1 MSVNFVPTEE
11 LLNEILEFGQ
21 IAEPQAADLEKVYS
35 GLENRLEPVD
45 SLLAH
50 ALPHVPDVDVARTL
64 IEQII
69 TINQFSSHVGMN
81 VEDFIDSQIREFS
94 KTLDL
99 EGSLADQLSLSLSR
113 LEKLA
118 SLQVFQLASKAIEL
132 TYDRDNLLQRT
143 RIMTDVRPLFT
154 KDGVEI
160 EGAVVAHTL
169 RISFDSAGS
178 DCEMSL
184 ALDDTDLRQL
194 ISDCERALIKA
205 ETAREKLCEAA
216 NIPTIANPG
225 DAHVN

>member
-1 MSVNFVPTEE
+1 MSLNFVPTEE

-21 IAEPQAADLEKVYS
+21 IAEPQAAGLVKIYS
-35 GLENRLEPVD
+35 RLENRLEPID
-45 SLLAH
+45 SLLAY
-50 ALPHVPDVDVARTL
+50 ALPHVSDIDVARSL

-81 VEDFIDSQIREFS
+81 VKEFIDSQIREFS

-99 EGSLADQLSLSLSR
+99 EESLADQLSLSLSR
-113 LEKLA
+113 LEELA
-118 SLQVFQLASKAIEL
+118 SLQVFQLAGKAIEL

-194 ISDCERALIKA
+194 ISDCERALMKA

-216 NIPTIANPG
+216 NVPTIANAG
-225 DAHVN
+225 DADVN